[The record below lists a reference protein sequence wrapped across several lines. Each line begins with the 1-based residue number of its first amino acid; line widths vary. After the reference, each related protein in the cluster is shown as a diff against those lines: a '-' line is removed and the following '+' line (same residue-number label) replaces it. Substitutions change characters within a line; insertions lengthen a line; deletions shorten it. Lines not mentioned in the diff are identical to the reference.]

1 MLGTRASVLTR
12 AITQFARNGKL
23 LGVAAKNSN
32 QLQLQ
37 SIRFSGD
44 WTYRTGHISHPLW
57 KRATAQFFGGCKFLD
72 LTTANA
78 QRISSNGN
86 FVFHSPFF
94 SSYVVVDYLAFVLG
108 LGTYCR

>member
-1 MLGTRASVLTR
+1 MLTTRAPLLAR

-44 WTYRTGHISHPLW
+44 WTYRTGQISHPLW
-57 KRATAQFFGGCKFLD
+57 KRATAQFFGGCKWQYFKSIF
-72 LTTANA
+72 
-78 QRISSNGN
+78 QVISK
-86 FVFHSPFF
+86 
-94 SSYVVVDYLAFVLG
+94 A
-108 LGTYCR
+108 